1 MSAAATATASEAAA
15 YGGVGMSKSGALQ
28 PQPPHGAAAAVRLAY
43 THDGIAVY
51 KHTPPPPV
59 YQTPAA
65 VAAPSPPVRGNGGA
79 PASAEQHKRK
89 RGRPRKYAVTDVP
102 LAVVPPS
109 PPKAAAAAGASAA
122 QSPATPTLPPGFS
135 SGLAA
140 YGGAAASQ
148 PAPRQAPP
156 ASGRV
161 LPHKKRGRPP
171 GSGNKQQQRPQHK
184 KAAAPGS
191 SVIGLKPSVIT
202 VQVGE
207 DVVSR
212 VMSFTKNGWAVCVLS
227 ANGAVSNMTLRQAGS
242 SGATT
247 VNYEGHFE
255 ILSLSGSYLLSES
268 VGLSSRAGGLSV
280 SLAGPDGRVLGG
292 GVAGPL
298 NAATP
303 VQVVIGSF
311 LADVKKGHKQAMP
324 SGAPYPGVST
334 PTSRGTPSGSS
345 GGPGSPLNQSA
356 SGSFNTSNQQALA
369 DFPWR

>member
-1 MSAAATATASEAAA
+1 MSAATASEAAA
-15 YGGVGMSKSGALQ
+15 YGGVGMSKNGVLQ
-28 PQPPHGAAAAVRLAY
+28 PQPPHGATGVRLAY
-43 THDGIAVY
+43 THDGTA
-51 KHTPPPPV
+51 
-59 YQTPAA
+59 
-65 VAAPSPPVRGNGGA
+65 
-79 PASAEQHKRK
+79 
-89 RGRPRKYAVTDVP
+89 YAVTDVP

-109 PPKAAAAAGASAA
+109 PPKAAVAGAA
-122 QSPATPTLPPGFS
+122 QSPVTPTLPPGFS

-140 YGGAAASQ
+140 CGGAAASQ

-171 GSGNKQQQRPQHK
+171 GSGNKQQQRALHK

-191 SVIGLKPSVIT
+191 SVIGLKPNIIT

-268 VGLSSRAGGLSV
+268 DGLSSRTGGLSV

-311 LADVKKGHKQAMP
+311 LADVKKGPKQAVP
-324 SGAPYPGVST
+324 GGAPYPGMST

-345 GGPGSPLNQSA
+345 GGPGSPQNQSA

>member
-1 MSAAATATASEAAA
+1 
-15 YGGVGMSKSGALQ
+15 
-28 PQPPHGAAAAVRLAY
+28 
-43 THDGIAVY
+43 
-51 KHTPPPPV
+51 
-59 YQTPAA
+59 
-65 VAAPSPPVRGNGGA
+65 
-79 PASAEQHKRK
+79 
-89 RGRPRKYAVTDVP
+89 
-102 LAVVPPS
+102 
-109 PPKAAAAAGASAA
+109 
-122 QSPATPTLPPGFS
+122 
-135 SGLAA
+135 
-140 YGGAAASQ
+140 
-148 PAPRQAPP
+148 
-156 ASGRV
+156 
-161 LPHKKRGRPP
+161 
-171 GSGNKQQQRPQHK
+171 
-184 KAAAPGS
+184 
-191 SVIGLKPSVIT
+191 
-202 VQVGE
+202 VQ
-207 DVVSR
+207 
-212 VMSFTKNGWAVCVLS
+212 
-227 ANGAVSNMTLRQAGS
+227 
-242 SGATT
+242 
-247 VNYEGHFE
+247 GHFE